1 MDWLIVLALV
11 GFGLGLIILEFIFI
25 PGTTFVGFIGFGL
38 AIFGI
43 YLSYE
48 KFGVATGTTILCV
61 SLAGT
66 IFAVY
71 YGLKSGV
78 WEKFSLQSA
87 INSRV
92 NEHDSMPYVGEEG
105 KAISALRPSGK
116 AEFNH
121 QMHEVHS
128 FGSFVEAG
136 SRLKILKIEKRKIWV
151 ESLPE

>member
-43 YLSYE
+43 YWSYE

-78 WEKFSLQSA
+78 WEKLSLKTS
-87 INSRV
+87 IKSRV
-92 NEHDSMPYVGEEG
+92 NENDAMPYVGEEG
-105 KAISALRPSGK
+105 VAISALRPSGK
-116 AEFNH
+116 AEFNNY
-121 QMHEVHS
+121 MHEVQS
-128 FGSFVEAG
+128 FGKFVEAG
-136 SRLKILKIEKRKIWV
+136 TKLKILKIDGKKIWV
-151 ESLPE
+151 EPLPE